1 MRKTQML
8 APLILLCAT
17 ALAPAKQ
24 LGWKQLFDG
33 KDLSGWKHVGPGSFI
48 VEHGLEVECFNFK
61 CIQHSFRR

>member
-8 APLILLCAT
+8 ALLILLCAT

-33 KDLSGWKHVGPGSFI
+33 KD
-48 VEHGLEVECFNFK
+48 
-61 CIQHSFRR
+61 